1 MSKSGGGGS
10 VIPSKE
16 GQSSRTSTGETQ
28 KPGQVTPDW
37 EKILYTPERIQAWIK
52 GDLSLR
58 DLHAISGPE
67 MLEMAIIGFQMY
79 EQGKYD
85 EARII
90 FEGLTSLD
98 PKEAYYVTALGAV
111 HLAKENL
118 ENALNCF
125 NAAIAL
131 NAKEIASYVNRG
143 EVYLRQGKV
152 MEAATDFKK
161 AVELDPT
168 GKDPL
173 VHRARVLA
181 AAALEAI
188 ESATGGGKNKEQKE
202 SKPKG
207 KTGSHPA
214 AKPPAKA
221 AKKK

>member
-1 MSKSGGGGS
+1 MAKTGGGGGS
-10 VIPSKE
+10 VIPSK
-16 GQSSRTSTGETQ
+16 GSQSTSRSAAGEADKHT
-28 KPGQVTPDW
+28 VTPDW
-37 EKILYTPERIQAWIK
+37 EKILYTPQRIQAWMK
-52 GDLSLR
+52 GDMSLR

-79 EQGKYD
+79 ETGKYN
-85 EARII
+85 EARVI

-98 PKEAYYVTALGAV
+98 PKESYYVTALGAV
-111 HLAKENL
+111 HLAQENL
-118 ENALNCF
+118 DTALSCF
-125 NAAIAL
+125 NSAIKL
-131 NAKEIASYVNRG
+131 NEKEIASFVNRG

-152 MEAATDFKK
+152 MEAAQDFKK

-188 ESATGGGKNKEQKE
+188 ESAAGDRSKND
-202 SKPKG
+202 PKG
-207 KTGSHPA
+207 KGGPAAGKPQPA
-214 AKPPAKA
+214 AKAP